1 MRPSAQAPSVGASFA
16 ALSQV
21 LVGTAAGVSAALVA
35 YPVGGGQGLR
45 YTLAAV
51 AMYAVLRLRKP
62 PRVRVGA
69 RAWLLLFL
77 LALLGQTLFNQLL
90 IGSLEHADPAT
101 VGSILGCSPI
111 ALAVIAPLM
120 ARRRPG
126 ARIVAGSVLVV
137 AGAVAVEGFG
147 DASAT
152 GLLMALGVLVCE
164 IAFSLLAVPLL
175 PRLGAL
181 RVAAYSTA
189 LAVPQSFA
197 IGWFSDGTGM
207 LRVPTL
213 AEASA
218 LVFIGLIATVAA
230 FLLWYTALGTL
241 GAERAGL
248 FSGLVPVSAAL
259 SALVLGTG
267 EVRPAQLAGSALV
280 GAGVVL
286 GMRMTREQP
295 SPAPEIAPEPVR
307 AAGVA
312 APVKTGTAAP

>member
-1 MRPSAQAPSVGASFA
+1 MKPSAQAPSVGVTFA

-21 LVGTAAGVSAALVA
+21 LVGTAAGVSAALVG
-35 YPVGGGQGLR
+35 YPVGGGQGVR
-45 YTLAAV
+45 YALAAL
-51 AMYAVLRLRKP
+51 AMFAVLRLRKP

-90 IGSLEHADPAT
+90 IGALEHADPAT

-126 ARIVAGSVLVV
+126 LRIVAGSVLVV
-137 AGAVAVEGFG
+137 AGAIAVEGFG
-147 DASAT
+147 DASPT
-152 GLLMALGVLVCE
+152 GLLMAVGVLVCE

-181 RVAAYSTA
+181 RVATYSTA

-197 IGWFSDGTGM
+197 IGWATDGAGM
-207 LRVPTL
+207 LRTPTL

-230 FLLWYTALGTL
+230 FLLWYTALGVL

-248 FSGLVPVSAAL
+248 FSGLVPVSAAA

-267 EVRPAQLAGSALV
+267 DVRPVQLAGTVLV

-286 GMRMTREQP
+286 GMRMSRERP
-295 SPAPEIAPEPVR
+295 SPAPEIAPKVPL
-307 AAGVA
+307 
-312 APVKTGTAAP
+312 APDPAPTIAVGP